1 MIEAIKTPF
10 IGVNDNE
17 CNLTSINAKDGEFLK
32 KDDLVCEVETTKATF
47 DVFAPFD
54 GYIYLV
60 AEINDELKVGDT
72 ICLISTTS
80 KEKKIIFQEY
90 SDTILSTKATI
101 DSSITIKAKIL
112 LKKHKLSV
120 DDIKYE
126 YPDRKI
132 DEKLINE
139 FLSKTNNYHTR
150 IGLSKDEISKVKTFD
165 NSQNNKNK
173 IGIIGGVSGGG
184 AQIIIDSLINS
195 SDLVPTAIF
204 DSDESFVGSNILG
217 VPIVGSHEAVVEWK
231 KNSRID
237 LLIIAFNKNLEEREK
252 VYNSFKSMGISFAN
266 IIDVKA
272 DIRSGLEIG
281 EGNVILGQ
289 TYIGPGTKIGNN
301 NFISSNVCLEHGN
314 ILGSHCSFGPAV
326 YTSGNVTIGDKIR
339 FGTGIH
345 IEPNINIGNEAIIS
359 SGSTIVNHVDMGV
372 VYK

>member
-72 ICLISTTS
+72 ICLISTKS
-80 KEKKIIFQEY
+80 KEKKIISQEY

-120 DDIKYE
+120 DDIKNV

-372 VYK
+372 VHK